1 MGNKV
6 LNVEDEVSKKIKD
19 YDSSIRNSLNEMKLP
34 HTIDHNINLNPKH
47 FSKNTVH
54 LMITCMR
61 HEPRLKQTFGR
72 LVIFDKKRD
81 AFLLLQ
87 E

>member
-47 FSKNTVH
+47 FSKNIKNCKILIIGENNTGRTSLVEH
-54 LMITCMR
+54 LS
-61 HEPRLKQTFGR
+61 
-72 LVIFDKKRD
+72 VIYFI
-81 AFLLLQ
+81 LLI
-87 E
+87 